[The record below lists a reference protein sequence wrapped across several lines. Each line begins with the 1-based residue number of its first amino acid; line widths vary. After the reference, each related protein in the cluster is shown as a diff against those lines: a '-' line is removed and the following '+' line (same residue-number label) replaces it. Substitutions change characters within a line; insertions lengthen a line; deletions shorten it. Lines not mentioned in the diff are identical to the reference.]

1 MASDDTERFRER
13 YAISGA
19 AAMLA
24 AEVDALGTDY
34 QANGYTTMAQAEDV
48 GSELA
53 LRRGRTLLDVGAG
66 CGWPG
71 LHLAK
76 TLGCSVISID
86 PVLDG
91 VRVARRRAASDGV
104 AERSWQLCASADALP
119 LRSQSVDAIVHA
131 DVLC

>member
-34 QANGYTTMAQAEDV
+34 QANGYTTMAQADDV

-53 LRRGRTLLDVGAG
+53 LRRRRTLLDVGAG

-76 TLGCSVISID
+76 TLGCSVVSLD
-86 PVLDG
+86 SVLDG
-91 VRVARRRAASDGV
+91 VRVARRRAASDGI

-119 LRSQSVDAIVHA
+119 LRPQSVDAIVHA